1 MARRFDLATILRRR
15 PPTPIGGGKLAVD
28 KIKAQFE
35 TGHARANRYRVFLP
49 QLENTTASASANVSI
64 INSILCDSVTMPGRQ
79 ITTNEY
85 YTSMRATQIAYAFG
99 LAPITISFYLTNNW
113 QSWDYLNEWHKRVVT
128 ELDETKGYRLAFKKD
143 YSRDIF
149 IEHLDTEDNTTKAI
163 QVMGAFPVT
172 LNEIELGNANGD
184 IIRATATFAYDNW
197 TDIT

>member
-15 PPTPIGGGKLAVD
+15 PPAPVGGGALAVD

-99 LAPITISFYLTNNW
+99 FAPITISFYLTNNW

-128 ELDETKGYRLAFKKD
+128 ELDETKGYRLGFKKD